1 MAGRAWRPTAT
12 LGLAVASSRP
22 FSTHQLAPGE
32 KHLPRCL
39 CSGSCQEHLRATLG
53 RDKSYSRLPTET
65 RGTAGS
71 REVEEGA

>member
-1 MAGRAWRPTAT
+1 MAGRAWLPTAT

-22 FSTHQLAPGE
+22 FSAHQLAPGE

-39 CSGSCQEHLRATLG
+39 FWKLPGTSPWHSQ
-53 RDKSYSRLPTET
+53 DKSHSCLPTET
-65 RGTAGS
+65 PGTAGS